1 MMEIAARQAMSLIAF
16 TLPGTPFSARMA
28 RFYIRAAL
36 DYHDLDDYA
45 EDIETV
51 ASELVSNAIA
61 HAGARSFGLELL
73 RLEDSGAIAV
83 VVTDPCPR
91 APAMHHPAE
100 NAEHGRGLVI
110 VEALSAS
117 WGWTRHD
124 HGKAVFAIFPREGWP
139 VEAIS
144 ALPRLDHLDAD

>member
-1 MMEIAARQAMSLIAF
+1 MMGIDARESTSLIAF

-28 RFYIRAAL
+28 RFYVRAAL

-61 HAGARSFGLELL
+61 HAGAPSFGLELL
-73 RLEDSGAIAV
+73 RMKSSGGVAV

-91 APAMHHPAE
+91 PPAMHRTAE
-100 NAEHGRGLVI
+100 GAERGRGLVI

-124 HGKAVFAIFPREGWP
+124 SGKAVFAIFARKG
-139 VEAIS
+139 
-144 ALPRLDHLDAD
+144 